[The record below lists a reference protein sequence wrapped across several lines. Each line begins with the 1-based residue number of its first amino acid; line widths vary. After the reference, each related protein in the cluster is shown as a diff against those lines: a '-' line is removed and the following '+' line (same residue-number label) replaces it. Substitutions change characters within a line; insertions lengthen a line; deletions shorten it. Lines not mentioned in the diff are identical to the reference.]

1 MLTAREG
8 REEHPAN
15 QVIATLFSVYEDLGK
30 SFVKLGAERNP
41 DLMKNTLIEEMSDTV
56 VMERVLRKTIADY
69 VAYMSGHD
77 EITNETARKWVKAAA
92 ELGAKS
98 KRMRQLSD
106 EAKGVID
113 EIKKTHPPA
122 QPYEH
127 DVLVIYAI
135 IADRMANLTDFMEDV
150 AETQALAAHK
160 PFRES
165 VIEELSAAGI
175 D

>member
-30 SFVKLGAERNP
+30 LFVKLGAERNP
-41 DLMKNTLIEEMSDTV
+41 DLMKNALIEEMSDTV

-77 EITNETARKWVKAAA
+77 EITNETERKWVKAAA

-98 KRMRQLSD
+98 KRMRRLSD

-113 EIKKTHPPA
+113 QIEKTHPPA
-122 QPYEH
+122 QPTDH

-135 IADRMANLTDFMEDV
+135 IANRMADLAEFMEDV

-165 VIEELSAAGI
+165 VMEELRAAGVA
-175 D
+175 

>member
-1 MLTAREG
+1 MLTAKEG

-15 QVIATLFSVYEDLGK
+15 QFIAALFSVYEDLGG
-30 SFVKLGAERNP
+30 SFVKLGAERNL
-41 DLMKNTLIEEMSDTV
+41 DLMKNALIEKMSDTV

-113 EIKKTHPPA
+113 AIKKKHPPA
-122 QPYEH
+122 QPSEH

-135 IADRMANLTDFMEDV
+135 IANRMTGLADFMEDV

-165 VIEELSAAGI
+165 VMEELNATGI
-175 D
+175 A

>member
-15 QVIATLFSVYEDLGK
+15 QVIAALFSVYEDLGR
-30 SFVKLGAERNP
+30 SLVKLGAERNL
-41 DLMKNTLIEEMSDTV
+41 DLMKNALTEKMSDTV

-69 VAYMSGHD
+69 VAYISGHD
-77 EITNETARKWVKAAA
+77 EITNDTARIWVEAAA

-98 KRMRQLSD
+98 KRMRRLSD

-113 EIKKTHPPA
+113 QIEKTHPPA
-122 QPYEH
+122 QPTDH

-135 IADRMANLTDFMEDV
+135 IANRMADLAEFMEDV

-165 VIEELSAAGI
+165 VMEELRAAGVA
-175 D
+175 